1 MQPEQKQTIIIENR
15 RILTIDNVLNI
26 DNFTEE
32 YLEISSKSGQISV
45 EGKCLKIEELRQ
57 DSGKITIIGEIN
69 GVFYHEEKNNKRI
82 FGKIFK

>member
-69 GVFYHEEKNNKRI
+69 GVFYHEEKNNKGI